1 MIMQNFWGVK
11 EVYYGIVQVVNR
23 VSLPNRS
30 QELSVLLS
38 VFSKSVRTTSDLFDV
53 TNHGSN
59 DNAG

>member
-1 MIMQNFWGVK
+1 M
-11 EVYYGIVQVVNR
+11 YYGIVQVVNR